1 MESLKNIVSDIRVF
15 LYGGILT
22 LPLTMAG
29 TLAILGLFTA
39 NYAVLFFLLGFI
51 VLTPLIATAINFVIG
66 NIESIGPHFKVKT
79 SDVCK
84 LVIPYTT
91 LQNPVGSAEENV
103 VSSTWVA
110 MVAFFIGYMFTNGI
124 QLYNREI
131 QDVSIKIQGTSSS
144 DLNTMVTNRKTQAII
159 ALLSTVIFGCIAL
172 GFRFYSGCENKLSI
186 ILTTFIFLW
195 IGFGWYKALSK
206 VGEDRLSD
214 VFGIANRL
222 LPPSAISNAP
232 IACVPVPV

>member
-51 VLTPLIATAINFVIG
+51 VLTPLLATIINFILG
-66 NIESIGPHFKVKT
+66 NIESIGPYFKVRT

-124 QLYNREI
+124 QLYNREV
-131 QDVSIKIQGTSSS
+131 QDVSIKIQDTSAP

-159 ALLSTVIFGCIAL
+159 ALLSTVIFGAIAI

-186 ILTTFIFLW
+186 ILTTMVFIW
-195 IGFGWYKALSK
+195 VGYGWFKALSK
-206 VGEDRLSD
+206 VGEDRLAD

-232 IACVPVPV
+232 IACVPIRS